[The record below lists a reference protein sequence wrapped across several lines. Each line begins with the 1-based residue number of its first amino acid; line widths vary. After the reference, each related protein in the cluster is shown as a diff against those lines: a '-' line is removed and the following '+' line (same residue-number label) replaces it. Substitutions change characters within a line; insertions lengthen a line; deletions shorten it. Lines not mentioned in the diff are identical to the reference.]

1 MENPR
6 GSFIPKYAM
15 DFVAKSRSVRQMV
28 TRTGLRR
35 GSVVTPT
42 VSTEIR
48 ASDQLV
54 CNLALQQISIAY
66 FGFILNQVTDLPQ
79 SSKQT

>member
-1 MENPR
+1 MEV
-6 GSFIPKYAM
+6 
-15 DFVAKSRSVRQMV
+15 VAKSRSVRQMV

-48 ASDQLV
+48 ASDQMV
-54 CNLALQQISIAY
+54 CNLALQQNSIAL
-66 FGFILNQVTDLPQ
+66 FGFNG
-79 SSKQT
+79 SH